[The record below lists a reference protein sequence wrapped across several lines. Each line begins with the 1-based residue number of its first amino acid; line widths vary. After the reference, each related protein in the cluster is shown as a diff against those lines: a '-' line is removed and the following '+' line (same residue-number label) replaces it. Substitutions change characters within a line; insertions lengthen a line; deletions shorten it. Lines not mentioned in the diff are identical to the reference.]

1 MKLLENLYSIHSTSG
16 CEKKIKRF
24 IKRHVLSVCPDV
36 EIEYDNA
43 GNMYITKGKSETY
56 PCIVAH
62 LDQVQRRHSSDFQV
76 VVSEDIIC
84 AFSLSQKM
92 QQGLGADDKNGLWIA
107 LKCLEKYD
115 VLKVAFFVSE
125 EIGCIGSSSANMSF
139 FNDARFVIEPDRRG
153 SSDLITDICYTQLCS
168 TEFLMDIGYEAFGY
182 KPTNGMMTDVLV
194 LKENGLGVSCINIS
208 CGYYEPHT
216 DNEFTCIPDLM
227 NALHFVENIIET
239 CTKVYPHEDTFMRN
253 YYASSQK
260 YNGLHN
266 NPGAN
271 NRFMWD
277 DMEPG
282 YERNNDDIEPLK
294 FSDYMYVEDYIN
306 DLIARNPLKSVDK
319 LWDYASSELEAIGVS
334 YNEFCELANE
344 LDTY

>member
-43 GNMYITKGKSETY
+43 GNMYLTKGKSETY

-62 LDQVQRRHSSDFQV
+62 LDQVQRRYSSDFQV
-76 VVSEDIIC
+76 VMSEDIIC
-84 AFSLSQKM
+84 AFSPSKKM

-125 EIGCIGSSSANMSF
+125 EIGCVGSGYANMSF

-182 KPTNGMMTDVLV
+182 KPTNGMMTDVMV

-239 CTKVYPHEDTFMRN
+239 CTKVYPHEDTYVRSH
-253 YYASSQK
+253 YD
-260 YNGLHN
+260 GLHN
-266 NPGAN
+266 NPEAYD
-271 NRFMWD
+271 RFMWD
-277 DMEPG
+277 DTEPG
-282 YERNNDDIEPLK
+282 YERSNDDIEPLK
-294 FSDYMYVEDYIN
+294 FSDYMYVEDYIG
-306 DLIARNPLKSVDK
+306 DLIAYNPLKSVDK
-319 LWDYASSELEAIGVS
+319 LWDYASSELEAVGVS
-334 YNEFCELANE
+334 YHEFCEIANE
-344 LDTY
+344 LDNY